1 MRYFLLTVEI
11 NGNEWY
17 RCNQIRKKN
26 VEIFEIENF
35 RTFFVNPCQGQPGNG
50 KTCRNNIESFLTRV

>member
-35 RTFFVNPCQGQPGNG
+35 RTFLVNPCQGQPGNG
-50 KTCRNNIESFLTRV
+50 KAHRNNFE